1 MTSSTSSAGTTD
13 YRPTAQGTTGHRT
26 ADGGVAPEQAADLG
40 VDAGRSHRA
49 RRVVAVVLL
58 GALVVV
64 SASAWAVGH
73 RGHRPMPTAQA
84 MPAAASWCAY
94 NFPPPHDSGTADPN
108 LNTYACRL
116 GFLDGAANPDSDSTP
131 EERRILAAEGQA
143 GATNPQGMWDIAYLA
158 GWTAGHDAA
167 RSA

>member
-13 YRPTAQGTTGHRT
+13 YRPTAQGTTGHGTAEGIDAPDRT
-26 ADGGVAPEQAADLG
+26 ADMVVHA
-40 VDAGRSHRA
+40 A
-49 RRVVAVVLL
+49 RRSRASRLVGVVLL

-64 SASAWAVGH
+64 GTSAWALSH
-73 RGHRPMPTAQA
+73 RGHRA
-84 MPAAASWCAY
+84 MSAAEALPAASSWCAY
-94 NFPPPHDSGTADPN
+94 NFPPPHDAGSADPN

-131 EERRILAAEGQA
+131 EERRILAAEGKV